1 MPTKAPC
8 HVDTSMALIRA
19 YLASPGVK
27 KLHFAKAASL
37 RESMLRNINSAE
49 WNPTANTL
57 RALELA
63 IPASFQLAAPRQRKA
78 G

>member
-1 MPTKAPC
+1 MSAKEPTN
-8 HVDTSMALIRA
+8 VDAAKTLIRA

-27 KLHFAKAASL
+27 KLHFATAAGL
-37 RESMLRNINSAE
+37 RESMLRDVHE
-49 WNPTANTL
+49 EHWNPTANTL

-63 IPASFQLAAPRQRKA
+63 VPASFKQAPRRQA